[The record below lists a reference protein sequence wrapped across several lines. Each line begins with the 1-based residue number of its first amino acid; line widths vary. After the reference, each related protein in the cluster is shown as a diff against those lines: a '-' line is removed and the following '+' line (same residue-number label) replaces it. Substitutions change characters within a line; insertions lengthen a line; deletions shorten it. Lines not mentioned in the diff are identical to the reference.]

1 MKIAILGNIH
11 IDGLEFLKSKNIEII
26 EINNFEENNLIPL
39 ISEADGIVVRTANLK
54 ENILS
59 KCNNLKI
66 ISRHGVGYD
75 NIDLEYINKKGI
87 ALAITGQSNAVS
99 VSEHVMTMM
108 LTLSKN
114 IFASDN
120 LTRSNGF
127 ESKTNL
133 PDFFEL
139 YQKKILILGFG
150 RIGRALAK
158 RCLGFEMEVMVY
170 DPFINNEIISSN
182 GCKIID
188 KIEGFKIADYISIH
202 LPLNIET
209 KNLISDNEFKLFK
222 KNLIL
227 INTARGGII
236 NEEAMYTALKSKKIH
251 AAGIDVFEKEPPPKN
266 HKLFSLDN
274 ILLTPHNSALTIECR
289 KRMSVESCMN
299 IFNYLQNKKNLNIKN
314 IVNLS
319 ILNLEI

>member
-1 MKIAILGNIH
+1 MKIAILGKIH
-11 IDGLEFLKSKNIEII
+11 PDGLEFLYSKNFEVL
-26 EINNFEENNLIPL
+26 EINSFEENKLTPL
-39 ISEADGIVVRTANLK
+39 IADVEGIIIRTANLK
-54 ENILS
+54 ENLLS

-66 ISRHGVGYD
+66 VARHGVGYD
-75 NIDLEYINKKGI
+75 NIDLEYINKKRI

-99 VSEHVMTMM
+99 VAEHVMTMM

-114 IFASDN
+114 IFKSDS

-127 ESKTNL
+127 ESKADL

-150 RIGRALAK
+150 RIGQALAK

-170 DPFINNEIISSN
+170 DPFLDNKIIYSN
-182 GCKIID
+182 GCKPINQLD
-188 KIEGFKIADYISIH
+188 GFKTADYISIH
-202 LPLNIET
+202 LPLNKKT
-209 KNLISDNEFKLFK
+209 KNLISDSEFKIFK

-227 INTARGGII
+227 INTARGGIVD
-236 NEEAMYTALKSKKIH
+236 EDAMYKALKSKRIF

-274 ILLTPHNSALTIECR
+274 ILLTPHNSALTLECR

-299 IFNYLQNKKNLNIKN
+299 VFNYLKNIKELNKKN

-319 ILNLEI
+319 NLNF

>member
-1 MKIAILGNIH
+1 MKIAILGKIH
-11 IDGLEFLKSKNIEII
+11 PDGLEFLYSKNFEVL
-26 EINNFEENNLIPL
+26 EINSFEENKLTPL
-39 ISEADGIVVRTANLK
+39 IADVEGIVIRTANLK
-54 ENILS
+54 ENLLS

-66 ISRHGVGYD
+66 VARHGVGYD
-75 NIDLEYINKKGI
+75 NIDLEYINKKRI

-99 VSEHVMTMM
+99 VAEHVMTMM

-114 IFASDN
+114 IFASDS

-127 ESKTNL
+127 ESKADL

-150 RIGRALAK
+150 RIGQALAK

-170 DPFINNEIISSN
+170 DPFLDNEIIYSN
-182 GCKIID
+182 GCKPINQLD
-188 KIEGFKIADYISIH
+188 GFKTADYISIH
-202 LPLNIET
+202 LPLNKKTI
-209 KNLISDNEFKLFK
+209 NLISDSEFKLFK

-227 INTARGGII
+227 INTARGGIVD
-236 NEEAMYTALKSKKIH
+236 EEAMYKALKSKRIF
-251 AAGIDVFEKEPPPKN
+251 AAGIDVFKEEPPPEN

-274 ILLTPHNSALTIECR
+274 ILLTPHNSALTLECR

-299 IFNYLQNKKNLNIKN
+299 VFNYLKNIKELNKKN

-319 ILNLEI
+319 NLNF